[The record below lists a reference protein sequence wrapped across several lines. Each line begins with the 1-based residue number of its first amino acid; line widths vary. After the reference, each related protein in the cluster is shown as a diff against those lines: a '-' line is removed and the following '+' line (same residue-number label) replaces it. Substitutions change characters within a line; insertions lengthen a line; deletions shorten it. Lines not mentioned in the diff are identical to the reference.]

1 MPAKEIETVEAL
13 RALLRTGQSLHHLR
27 LQDLDLT
34 EVEPELLQVRS
45 FSGLVVM
52 GGRVSGPLD
61 QHLRLHGALVFP
73 SDPEVPFDP
82 WSARLYRPAE
92 LYAGLRAGGYPQT
105 PDSRTYQ
112 WSLAPETQR
121 DAYATL
127 LRAVHDDS
135 VTDALFELI
144 DGRSVVGVMGGH
156 ALERGT
162 SGYADAA
169 RLGRRLASSG
179 RVVTTGGGPGAM
191 EAANLGAF
199 VDDSAALDD
208 ALRDLAA
215 VPSFRPSIDAW
226 AGSALAVRER
236 FTPAQT
242 AGQVRSLGIPTWF
255 YGHEPPNVFV
265 DWVAKYFSNALRED
279 LLLRVCNAGVIV
291 LPGAAG
297 TVQEIFQIATPLYY
311 AAEDAALPPLV
322 LVGEDYWTRTVPVW
336 PALRA
341 LAADRPMARAIRL
354 VDDVGSAGDAI
365 VGAGS

>member
-1 MPAKEIETVEAL
+1 MPAKEIKTVEEL
-13 RALLRTGQSLHHLR
+13 RALLQAGRPLDHVR

-34 EVEPELLQVRS
+34 EVEPQLLQVET

-52 GGRVSGPLD
+52 GGRVSSRLD
-61 QHLRLHGALVFP
+61 QRLRLHGALVFP
-73 SDPEVPFDP
+73 TDPEVPFDP
-82 WSARLYRPAE
+82 WSARLYRPVE
-92 LYAGLRAGGYPQT
+92 LYAGLRAGGYPKT

-112 WSLAPETQR
+112 WALAPETQR

-135 VTDALFELI
+135 VTDALFELV

-162 SGYADAA
+162 TPYADAA
-169 RLGRRLASSG
+169 RLGHRLAQTG

-199 VDDSAALDD
+199 TEDSAALDD
-208 ALRDLAA
+208 ALAELAA
-215 VPSFRPSIDAW
+215 VPTFRPSIDDW
-226 AGSALAVRER
+226 ATIALAVRE
-236 FTPAQT
+236 QLVGT
-242 AGQVRSLGIPTWF
+242 APPTRLRSLGIPTWF

-279 LLLRVCNAGVIV
+279 LLLRVCGSGIVV

-297 TVQEIFQIATPLYY
+297 TVQEIFQIVTPLYY
-311 AAEDAALPPLV
+311 AAPGTPLPPLV
-322 LVGEDYWTRTVPVW
+322 LVDRTYWTETIPVW
-336 PALRA
+336 PALQA
-341 LAADRPMARAIRL
+341 LGRDRPMAEAVSL
-354 VDDVGSAGDAI
+354 VDDISQAGDALL
-365 VGAGS
+365 AATT